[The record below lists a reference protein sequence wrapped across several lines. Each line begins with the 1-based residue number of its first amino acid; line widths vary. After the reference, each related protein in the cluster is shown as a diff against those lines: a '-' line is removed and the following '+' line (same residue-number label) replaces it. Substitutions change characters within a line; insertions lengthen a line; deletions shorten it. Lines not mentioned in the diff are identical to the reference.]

1 MEPQVI
7 PSSAFIKI
15 GQKLITHPILREA
28 VQQTLRHNESVIE
41 PTPDLDSIYDIWKE
55 WASLL
60 VEYFGEYI

>member
-1 MEPQVI
+1 MDQQTI

-15 GQKLITHPILREA
+15 GQKLIATPILQVA
-28 VQQTLRHNESVIE
+28 APE
-41 PTPDLDSIYDIWKE
+41 PTRIVDSEMSIYDIWKE